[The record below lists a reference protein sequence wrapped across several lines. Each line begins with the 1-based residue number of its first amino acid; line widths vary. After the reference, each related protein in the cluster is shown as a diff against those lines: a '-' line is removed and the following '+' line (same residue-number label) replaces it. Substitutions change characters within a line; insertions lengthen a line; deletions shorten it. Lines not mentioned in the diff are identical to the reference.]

1 VQNRKCICLRKAA
14 LPYTTTYRQ
23 RTDNALFTSVATI
36 AAPILSYPQNLNASR
51 FRQAL
56 FPKKKKGFR
65 QGYPSSRMTCLTPVA
80 SPARV
85 PRRRRLRHRARHHP
99 WPDLHCRQT
108 PVRHAT
114 ARPPR
119 VDMSR
124 AMWWRRLQRALP
136 AGGPAPSQP
145 IGPSAQ
151 GEPVH
156 GQTATAARHGACLP
170 RLPRPC
176 LLPGQRFGTP
186 TRVPAHAFA
195 RSVGFIQI
203 SSELRACE
211 RRRSFS
217 QRHHPSARAKRT
229 RYSRDLLI
237 SLRFFVAFGA
247 STSPARTF
255 SLCWVLIFL
264 RERYDFSKKRELG
277 GLCQHVTLHSELN
290 FRAREET
297 RWSGVSA
304 RHVLYC

>member
-1 VQNRKCICLRKAA
+1 
-14 LPYTTTYRQ
+14 
-23 RTDNALFTSVATI
+23 
-36 AAPILSYPQNLNASR
+36 
-51 FRQAL
+51 
-56 FPKKKKGFR
+56 
-65 QGYPSSRMTCLTPVA
+65 MTRLTPVA
-80 SPARV
+80 RPARV
-85 PRRRRLRHRARHHP
+85 PRRRRLRHRARRHP

-136 AGGPAPSQP
+136 AGAPAPSQP

-176 LLPGQRFGTP
+176 LLPGQRLGTP

-195 RSVGFIQI
+195 RSLGFIQI

-229 RYSRDLLI
+229 RYSRDLQI

-255 SLCWVLIFL
+255 SLCWVFL

-277 GLCQHVTLHSELN
+277 GLCQHVTLHSSPWDARLTCVAELE
-290 FRAREET
+290 FRASEGGNALVSRQ
-297 RWSGVSA
+297 SA
-304 RHVLYC
+304 RHVLCLCVRCATSQKISAPQFVFLDQWPILDNSFLSLYIYTIILFCPSFGFPV